1 MMIVKKLREKK
12 HWSQEQ
18 LANMA
23 GLSLRTIQ
31 RVEAGNPASKETL
44 KSLASVFEI
53 VISELTKR
61 VKMIDKKSEYW
72 QSVPLWVSVGLLGFK
87 ERTETIVS
95 IALLLLCGLA
105 FFLYGGWGEPISM
118 QAVLWFGAYL
128 LAVGWF
134 AAAVRWAD
142 TKGLW

>member
-1 MMIVKKLREKK
+1 MIVKKLREKNY
-12 HWSQEQ
+12 WSQEQ

-53 VISELTKR
+53 DISELTKR
-61 VKMIDKKSEYW
+61 VKMIDKKSEDW
-72 QSVPLWVSVGLLGFK
+72 QNVPLWVSAGLLGFK
-87 ERTETIVS
+87 ERKQTIMSV
-95 IALLLLCGLA
+95 ALLLICGLA
-105 FFLYGGWGEPISM
+105 FFLYGGWGEPIGIG
-118 QAVLWFGAYL
+118 AVTWFSLYL

-134 AAAVRWAD
+134 AGAVRWVD
-142 TKGLW
+142 KKGLW